1 MNDKIYKV
9 LFICTGNSARSRGDQ
24 EQQLRDFTL
33 AEFQIAHR
41 IRLFMNLPFG
51 KLDRLSL
58 QNRLH
63 ALNDARGPG
72 EGALQ

>member
-24 EQQLRDFTL
+24 DQQLRDFTL

-41 IRLFMNLPFG
+41 IRL
-51 KLDRLSL
+51 
-58 QNRLH
+58 H
-63 ALNDARGPG
+63 ALNDARRPG
-72 EGALQ
+72 EGALR